1 MKILVCG
8 LVLPGDKDVLTEV
21 GDESEDLP
29 QVTLLVQELQ
39 FSRPQ
44 EPGRDNVFGKM
55 WKLLPGYLSSL

>member
-55 WKLLPGYLSSL
+55 